1 MRFRDDEVLKRWNA
15 RGREARG
22 IGKMNTEKIG
32 EIRIV
37 RLQGRL
43 GEVSAPQFEEKMKE
57 YIGGGEFRF
66 IVDLA
71 ELEYISSAGL
81 RSILSTAK
89 DLKERNGSL
98 FLSGLR
104 GAVKEVFEISHF
116 SDIFKIYES
125 VPEAVEAMEK

>member
-1 MRFRDDEVLKRWNA
+1 
-15 RGREARG
+15 
-22 IGKMNTEKIG
+22 MNTEKVG

-57 YIGGGEFRF
+57 YIGGGEVRF

-98 FLSGLR
+98 FLSGLK

-116 SDIFKIYES
+116 SDIFKIYQT
-125 VPEAVEAMEK
+125 VPEALEAMEK